1 MLLFVRKL
9 SVISFFCGGI
19 LLLSGCANVLFPDI
33 EDDDEVVVGEGGRV
47 VKTLPGESKT
57 LSADTENASYEGE
70 ENSNEKS
77 VKEDVIPEEDRV
89 EPAKVKPVVR
99 EEEKSVEASKPAVAA
114 EPEPEVLSLVKPEEQ
129 KGPSV
134 SYRIDTFYFENGSAV
149 LVGDYKANIAKIAKE
164 VKANDANVVVYGYAS
179 SRTRNTDAA
188 THKLAN
194 FMISSERAQNVA
206 DALKKAGVPSSK
218 IMVEALSDTMP
229 AYQEV
234 MPEGERLNRRAEVY
248 ISY

>member
-1 MLLFVRKL
+1 MLLLIRKL
-9 SVISFFCGGI
+9 SVVLALCSGI
-19 LLLSGCANVLFPDI
+19 LLLNACAGVMFPDI

-47 VKTLPGESKT
+47 VKTLPGEGKT
-57 LSADTENASYEGE
+57 LNADKENASYEGE
-70 ENSNEKS
+70 DEAAE
-77 VKEDVIPEEDRV
+77 EDVIPEEDKV

-99 EEEKSVEASKPAVAA
+99 GDEEPVA
-114 EPEPEVLSLVKPEEQ
+114 EPETKEDVADMKVVEALIASEEV
-129 KGPSV
+129 KGPSI
-134 SYRIDTFYFENGSAV
+134 SYRADTFYFENGSSV
-149 LVGDYKANIAKIAKE
+149 LGSEYKDNIARIAKE
-164 VKANDANVVVYGYAS
+164 AKANNADVIVYGYAS

-194 FMISSERAQNVA
+194 FKVSSERAQNVA
-206 DALKKAGVPSSK
+206 AALRKAGVPASK
-218 IMVEALSDTMP
+218 IVVEALSDTAP

>member
-1 MLLFVRKL
+1 MLLLIRKL
-9 SVISFFCGGI
+9 SVVLALCSGI
-19 LLLSGCANVLFPDI
+19 LLLNACAGVMFPDI

-47 VKTLPGESKT
+47 VKTLPGEGKT
-57 LSADTENASYEGE
+57 LNADKENASYEGE
-70 ENSNEKS
+70 DEAA
-77 VKEDVIPEEDRV
+77 KEDGIPEEDKV

-99 EEEKSVEASKPAVAA
+99 GEEEPVA
-114 EPEPEVLSLVKPEEQ
+114 EPEAKEDVAEMKVVEALIASEESN
-129 KGPSV
+129 GPSI
-134 SYRIDTFYFENGSAV
+134 SYRADTFYFENGSSV
-149 LVGDYKANIAKIAKE
+149 LGSEYKDNIARIAKE
-164 VKANDANVVVYGYAS
+164 AKANNADVIVYGYAS

-194 FMISSERAQNVA
+194 FKVSSERAQNVA
-206 DALKKAGVPSSK
+206 AALRKAGVPASK
-218 IMVEALSDTMP
+218 IVVEALSDTAP